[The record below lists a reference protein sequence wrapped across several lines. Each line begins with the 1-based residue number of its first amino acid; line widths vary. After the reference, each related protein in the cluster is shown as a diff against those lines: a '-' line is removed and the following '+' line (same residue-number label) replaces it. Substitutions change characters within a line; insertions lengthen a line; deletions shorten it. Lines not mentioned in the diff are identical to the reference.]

1 MNAILAAANRFT
13 VNAFLN
19 NEQFACVDG
28 YRLEDTVTEVT
39 TPANQP
45 LPFVFDTTH
54 VADHHA
60 AADALRTLSHSEPG
74 DEPGQK
80 WPAGTRSLNIGD
92 VVQVTAPDG
101 TVTHLAVDTVGY
113 IEIET
118 VGAAARPA
126 AHPHTHA

>member
-1 MNAILAAANRFT
+1 MNANPAAANRFT

-28 YRLEDTVTEVT
+28 YRLEDTVIEVT

-45 LPFVFDTTH
+45 LPFVFDTTD
-54 VADHHA
+54 DHT
-60 AADALRTLSHSEPG
+60 AADALRTLSHSELG

-80 WPAGTRSLNIGD
+80 WPAGIRSLNIGD

-101 TVTHLAVDTVGY
+101 TVTHLAVDTVGC

-118 VGAAARPA
+118 VGAAARPPA
-126 AHPHTHA
+126 RPHTHA

>member
-1 MNAILAAANRFT
+1 MYANPAATNRFT

-19 NEQFACVDG
+19 NDQFACVDG

-39 TPANQP
+39 TPTNQP
-45 LPFVFDTTH
+45 LPFVFNATD
-54 VADHHA
+54 DHA

-80 WPAGTRSLNIGD
+80 WPAEIRSLNIGD

-126 AHPHTHA
+126 VHPHTHA